1 MKRNVW
7 TKESEY
13 YVQRFIAFP
22 FQLPEFFAS
31 LSLSTHN
38 NILYSLIL
46 LVPIVIVLI
55 FTFQNCVYSFMWTLD
70 MAMWFQQYIEGLIGQ
85 FDCQDSRSC
94 LHL

>member
-38 NILYSLIL
+38 NILYI
-46 LVPIVIVLI
+46 
-55 FTFQNCVYSFMWTLD
+55 YSQEAVSF
-70 MAMWFQQYIEGLIGQ
+70 FYIRGLIG
-85 FDCQDSRSC
+85 
-94 LHL
+94 